1 MVSFLPMRIGDVN
14 MVHWLVRMTMN
25 LSILVYIYIMRYHSL
40 LHYSLVHVFDK
51 SNSSDRKS
59 VV

>member
-25 LSILVYIYIMRYHSL
+25 LSILVCIYIMRYHSL

-51 SNSSDRKS
+51 SNSSALM
-59 VV
+59 